1 MPRRFHYPLLLV
13 CCTALQLSA
22 AQAAPRCT
30 QFEEPAVVRRY
41 VDLSDRVEVDV
52 EIVRDHR
59 RESFSAA
66 KPGHT
71 LYERTYKV
79 GRVVCHRI
87 PDLPA
92 GG

>member
-1 MPRRFHYPLLLV
+1 MSLMRLSQLV
-13 CCTALQLSA
+13 AICMAALAAHS
-22 AQAAPRCT
+22 AQATPKCT
-30 QFEEPAVVRRY
+30 QFEEAAVVRRY
-41 VDLSDRVEVDV
+41 VDHSDRVDLEV
-52 EIVRDHR
+52 ETVRDHR
-59 RESFSAA
+59 RESFSVA
-66 KPGHT
+66 KPGHA